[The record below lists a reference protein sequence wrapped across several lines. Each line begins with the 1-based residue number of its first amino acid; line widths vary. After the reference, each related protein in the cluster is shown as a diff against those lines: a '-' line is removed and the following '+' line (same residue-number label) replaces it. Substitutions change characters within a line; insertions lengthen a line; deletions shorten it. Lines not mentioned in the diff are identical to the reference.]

1 MRSWKNTLTISS
13 DDTIAYALYT
23 MQHILF
29 HFFSYLISL
38 RVNFTFHT
46 LFHFQHTLFHFG
58 WDNRS
63 NSCTR
68 AATSQLSLSV
78 SSQRFVHGKPL
89 DGFLTLQFSTPPHSK
104 CDAPSQLCTPDSQPG
119 PARASISWGGGG
131 TIFEGHITWIA

>member
-1 MRSWKNTLTISS
+1 MRSWKTTLTISS
-13 DDTIAYALYT
+13 DDSIAYAVYT

-46 LFHFQHTLFHFG
+46 LFHFQHTLFHFV

-68 AATSQLSLSV
+68 DATSQLSLSV

-104 CDAPSQLCTPDSQPG
+104 CDAPSQLFTPDSPPRYG
-119 PARASISWGGGG
+119 ESNSSSGSAIMTHS
-131 TIFEGHITWIA
+131 HM